1 MRPSLTSF
9 LPSFLRFFL
18 RFFLQFFLPSP
29 LPSFPPYSARA
40 ILRLLTLLLLV
51 PAMAALLGGCA
62 GNPRLEEARAFAA
75 EAPRLNGYLELS
87 QRYRDTYEREQP
99 YLDPA
104 ADKRE
109 QAIDDQRRAAY
120 RDLVAIHEAVVAYMR
135 TLGKLAGGE
144 QFDPGDQIKE
154 VAKGIKAWP
163 DTGLTDRHVNAVS
176 GLARLL
182 ARTATGRA
190 QDQAVQALLRDGYE
204 PLRGALEAMATVL
217 RYYDKH
223 HDNEQAIVIGML
235 DTEIPFAGKPQARLL
250 AALAKAHRQQKLDE
264 YRLLGRRH
272 TLAAQHVKAIRER
285 HEALY
290 QSTVPGPAD
299 PQPAARIAAHQGGSK
314 P

>member
-1 MRPSLTSF
+1 MRPSLLSFF
-9 LPSFLRFFL
+9 LPSFL
-18 RFFLQFFLPSP
+18 PSS
-29 LPSFPPYSARA
+29 LPSFPPFSARA
-40 ILRLLTLLLLV
+40 ILRLLILPLIV
-51 PAMAALLGGCA
+51 PAMAALLAGCA

-135 TLGKLAGGE
+135 TLGKLAGGA

-182 ARTATGRA
+182 ARAATGPA
-190 QDQAVQALLRDGYE
+190 QDEAVQDMLRDGYQ
-204 PLRGALEAMATVL
+204 PLRDALDAMSTVM
-217 RYYDKH
+217 RYYDKN

-235 DTEIPFAGKPQARLL
+235 DTEIPFAGQPEARLL
-250 AALAKAHRQQKLDE
+250 AALAKVHRQERLDE

-272 TLAAQHVKAIRER
+272 TLARQHVEALRAR

-290 QSTVPGPAD
+290 RGLAPAGP
-299 PQPAARIAAHQGGSK
+299 PPAARVAANPRGAQ